1 MNKSFRSVCLE
12 GSWRKESWLPVF
24 KLFSHDTF
32 DPMIANFCQEK
43 IEDLKV
49 QYRPPGGLMI
59 VFSFSIKIYQSGN
72 FRPFWIFWGYQ
83 HSYINHFWANPH
95 LQTAFFVLPGGMGMP
110 GIGALWSCTS
120 QTDPMNHSRKLHLT
134 PSRWPVDWVK
144 WPQLPLAAAHLPLNI
159 SGRCSDGRT
168 GFVAGLAGVECHNSP
183 IWVFGRLQK
192 WPILLWA
199 PSCPS
204 CGRRA
209 ETFCKGC
216 A

>member
-12 GSWRKESWLPVF
+12 GPWRKESWLPVF
-24 KLFSHDTF
+24 NLFSHDTF
-32 DPMIANFCQEK
+32 DPMTANFCQEK

-49 QYRPPGGLMI
+49 QYRPPGGLPVQPGFPGTPAGENGEYNGIEPNIQWLMI

-134 PSRWPVDWVK
+134 PSRWPVDWV
-144 WPQLPLAAAHLPLNI
+144 I
-159 SGRCSDGRT
+159 
-168 GFVAGLAGVECHNSP
+168 
-183 IWVFGRLQK
+183 
-192 WPILLWA
+192 
-199 PSCPS
+199 
-204 CGRRA
+204 
-209 ETFCKGC
+209 
-216 A
+216 